1 MTQDLF
7 DAWLA
12 MEEPSLQE
20 LLRELP
26 ELADTGWTPE
36 VLPILERV
44 ALERWPSPDIAPAGD
59 DGAVWGR
66 LLRAIGRTYI
76 DTIAGAMWVCVPL
89 IQPTGGAKLVPVLDV
104 PGMPVWIEVS
114 ELIDRMLLERS
125 GTVLASAYDLA
136 AP

>member
-20 LLRELP
+20 LLREMP

-44 ALERWPSPDIAPAGD
+44 ALERWTSPDIAED

-114 ELIDRMLLERS
+114 ELIDRALLERS